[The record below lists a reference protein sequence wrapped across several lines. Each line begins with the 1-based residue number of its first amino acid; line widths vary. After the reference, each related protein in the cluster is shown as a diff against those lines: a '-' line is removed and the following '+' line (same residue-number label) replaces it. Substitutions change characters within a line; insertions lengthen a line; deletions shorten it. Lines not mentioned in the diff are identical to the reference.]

1 MAKKITVT
9 LTIAP
14 KGGRSC
20 TIDKGG
26 DSVSFNDIDV
36 SDRMNVVNTLMDYRD
51 YFLIKMNME
60 G

>member
-1 MAKKITVT
+1 MAKKIIVT

-20 TIDKGG
+20 TIDKGESAVKFEG
-26 DSVSFNDIDV
+26 LDV
-36 SDRMNVVNTLMDYRD
+36 SDRMNVVNALMDWRD